1 MTWVSNEIGNNGRVA
16 KEKSVIRRGQIV
28 RSSRWNGVRD
38 GDPVVVNGPKE
49 RRQQWTFVA
58 HVLNEATGDEWIEVR
73 GGRVGESKG
82 RSFRPDMIF
91 PSNARQGSRVVGL
104 SLAHAPQMTL
114 D

>member
-1 MTWVSNEIGNNGRVA
+1 MA
-16 KEKSVIRRGQIV
+16 KDKTVIRRGQIV
-28 RSSRWNGVRD
+28 RSTRWNGVRD
-38 GDPVVVNGPKE
+38 GDPVVVNGAKE

-58 HVLNEATGDEWIEVR
+58 HVLNEATGEEWIEVR

-91 PSNARQGSRVVGL
+91 PAGARHGSRVVGL
-104 SLAHAPQMTL
+104 SLASAPQLSL